1 MKKLLFLAIAA
12 IAVSAFADRPKYV
25 FLFIGDGM
33 SVPQRMTAEEFSRKS
48 GAGPLAMNAMPFS
61 AMTRTCSSD
70 SLVTD
75 SAAAATA
82 MACGVKT
89 KNHYAGVDPE
99 GKPRYKAYESEPV
112 GKDAGFAVFSF
123 SAELRHIYNPASEFQ
138 FYSAIGFGACS
149 YTPLPLLSLTPIAL
163 RWTSDHLYGFSE
175 FSLLSAS
182 TWLCHLGLGWR
193 F

>member
-1 MKKLLFLAIAA
+1 MKKVVFLVLAAIAA
-12 IAVSAFADRPKYV
+12 SAFADRPKYV

-33 SVPQRMTAEEFSRKS
+33 SVPQRMTADEFSRMS
-48 GAGPLAMNAMPFS
+48 GGGPLAMNAMPFS

-99 GKPRYKAYESEPV
+99 GKPLVSSAAAAKKEAAEAKA
-112 GKDAGFAVFSF
+112 
-123 SAELRHIYNPASEFQ
+123 
-138 FYSAIGFGACS
+138 
-149 YTPLPLLSLTPIAL
+149 
-163 RWTSDHLYGFSE
+163 
-175 FSLLSAS
+175 
-182 TWLCHLGLGWR
+182 
-193 F
+193 

>member
-1 MKKLLFLAIAA
+1 MKKVVFLVLAAIAA
-12 IAVSAFADRPKYV
+12 SAFADRPKYV

-33 SVPQRMTAEEFSRKS
+33 SVPQRMTADEFSRKS
-48 GAGPLAMNAMPFS
+48 GGGPLAMNAMPFS

-99 GKPRYKAYESEPV
+99 GKPLVSSAAAAKKAGVKV
-112 GKDAGFAVFSF
+112 GILTTPTVKTAAT
-123 SAELRHIYNPASEFQ
+123 PTASP
-138 FYSAIGFGACS
+138 SI
-149 YTPLPLLSLTPIAL
+149 LLTPTL
-163 RWTSDHLYGFSE
+163 TS
-175 FSLLSAS
+175 SLAAGS
-182 TWLCHLGLGWR
+182 T
-193 F
+193 